1 MNKNYKVSPKKLEEY
16 LEEIIPSL
24 NDIVNLYYKEFEL
37 DNDNDME
44 KLLKVMYS
52 FDYYYQSN
60 DMDNISNFFNESSSR
75 TIFNTKQNMTYADYI
90 DLKVSENKILDSMV
104 KFNEKLTKMMKLK
117 KYKKKKLQEKKQ
129 IFNHK
134 KENKECIVITD
145 DIV

>member
-1 MNKNYKVSPKKLEEY
+1 
-16 LEEIIPSL
+16 
-24 NDIVNLYYKEFEL
+24 
-37 DNDNDME
+37 
-44 KLLKVMYS
+44 MYS

-75 TIFNTKQNMTYADYI
+75 TIFNTKQNMTYNDYI

-129 IFNHK
+129 IFNPK
-134 KENKECIVITD
+134 KRK
-145 DIV
+145 